1 MSFTSFPLNL
11 LLRPKPVSHLITIPI
26 YLILPYFQFHM
37 QISFA
42 NIPNL
47 NVPCYSEGT
56 EIRLIPPTILRRASK
71 LFYNFFSQHELLPD
85 TLNWDKKRNR
95 YIELR
100 QKETLNRDKNKQV
113 QISVIITPR
122 IHDSSSSVTKKTH
135 YPTNNTLSHILGP
148 GGHLDF

>member
-1 MSFTSFPLNL
+1 MCTYLSLPGATAFPLNL
-11 LLRPKPVSHLITIPI
+11 LLRPKPVYHLITIPI

-122 IHDSSSSVTKKTH
+122 IHDSSSSVTKKHTIQRITH
-135 YPTNNTLSHILGP
+135 YLTY
-148 GGHLDF
+148 